1 RVEIGVGRARAGLS
15 FLAADDLISALE
27 TVLPDAERLGDLEQ
41 VAMINMLVALT
52 RLQSGDPASNPAV
65 RAALDR
71 VTEIGRQLDDPSLAA
86 LPLALIGLNE
96 VFVGPIRDGVTKLE
110 EAVPLLERHRD
121 TIGAAF
127 ARGALAIGYANLG
140 EFDKAEAAA
149 KNASEIAAS
158 SDLIA
163 QLDAQLAE
171 AMVRSARGQ
180 LDQAVPLAQACI
192 ARAEETGASACVMAS
207 SWVLG
212 DVFHRQGRFSEARD
226 VLQRGTDISHVVD
239 RRVWRPTLMAWLDS
253 SSVALGQA
261 DDGKLDEALETTRAI
276 GNHIGEAGVL
286 SKRAESMA
294 RRGEFEASLPDFAA
308 SASILEAEGMRPALA
323 RHLQGWG
330 QVLRLA
336 GRSEEAA
343 GVLRRSL
350 SLFEELKL
358 DAEATAVRTM
368 LSLGATKLELA

>member
-1 RVEIGVGRARAGLS
+1 
-15 FLAADDLISALE
+15 
-27 TVLPDAERLGDLEQ
+27 
-41 VAMINMLVALT
+41 M
-52 RLQSGDPASNPAV
+52 
-65 RAALDR
+65 
-71 VTEIGRQLDDPSLAA
+71 
-86 LPLALIGLNE
+86 
-96 VFVGPIRDGVTKLE
+96 
-110 EAVPLLERHRD
+110 ERHRD

-158 SDLIA
+158 GDLIA
-163 QLDAQLAE
+163 QLDAQIAE

-261 DDGKLDEALETTRAI
+261 DDGKLDEALAATRAI
-276 GNHIGEAGVL
+276 GNRIGEAGVL
-286 SKRAESMA
+286 SKRAEILA
-294 RRGEFEASLPDFAA
+294 RRGEFESSLSDFAA
-308 SASILEAEGMRPALA
+308 SAAILEEEGMSPALA

-343 GVLRRSL
+343 DILRRSL

-358 DAEATAVRTM
+358 DVEANTVRTM
-368 LSLGATKLELA
+368 LSLGSTKLDFA